1 MTPRTQALKLG
12 WRDRLTDSYIE
23 SYVDWRE
30 GCADVDTAYRRWALS
45 EPRDRDLAF
54 LAYRAA
60 LDREEKAALV
70 YELIAEQIV
79 RRAHQWV
86 AARP

>member
-1 MTPRTQALKLG
+1 MRPRTQALKLG

-23 SYVDWRE
+23 SYLDWRE
-30 GCADVDTAYRRWALS
+30 GCVDVHTAHRRWAVS
-45 EPRDRDLAF
+45 EPRDRELAF

-70 YELIAEQIV
+70 CELIAEQIA
-79 RRAHQWV
+79 RRAHH
-86 AARP
+86 

>member
-1 MTPRTQALKLG
+1 MRPRTQALKLC
-12 WRDRLTDSYIE
+12 WRDRLTDAYIE

-30 GCADVDTAYRRWALS
+30 GCADVHTAYRRWTLS
-45 EPRDRDLAF
+45 DPRDRDLAF

-70 YELIAEQIV
+70 YERITEQIV

>member
-1 MTPRTQALKLG
+1 MRPRTQALKLG
-12 WRDRLTDSYIE
+12 WRDRLTDAYIE

-30 GCADVDTAYRRWALS
+30 GCADVDSAYRRWALA

-70 YELIAEQIV
+70 YELIAEQIAC
-79 RRAHQWV
+79 RANQ
-86 AARP
+86 